1 MERQDYQNQIKNL
14 LQAVE
19 TLLDANNAMGERLE
33 ERLDKLTSAYE
44 DLKTEYDRSAGELA
58 MRKRGQHGKKSE
70 KT

>member
-19 TLLDANNAMGERLE
+19 TLLKANSAME
-33 ERLDKLTSAYE
+33 ERMVQLERIASAYD
-44 DLKTEYDRSAGELA
+44 DLKTEYDRLAGELA